1 MVARGTTSLM
11 RGALRIQEGGDGE
24 PVLLLLHG
32 LGANGDVWHGLHKVL
47 RSRWPGRWVTPD
59 LPGHGQSASLPRYSF
74 SDLAAAIAHPV
85 RSANRLIVLGH
96 SLGGVVALALA
107 GGSFGVPVSAV
118 CGLGIK
124 VEWTGE
130 ELARARALSARPNP
144 MYSTRNEAVER
155 HLRLAGL
162 TGLLAPDAVGDEALE
177 HRDGG
182 WTVAF
187 DPAVFAVGAPDM
199 ASLLA
204 AARAPVI
211 LVAGERDAMCTA
223 EQLRSLVADPII
235 LPGLGHNAHVEA
247 PAALWP
253 LLERLASLA

>member
-32 LGANGDVWHGLHKVL
+32 LGANGDVWHGLHEVL

-144 MYSTRNEAVER
+144 LYSARNEAAER
-155 HLRLAGL
+155 HLKLAGL
-162 TGLLAPDAVGDEALE
+162 TGLLAPDAVGDAALE
-177 HRDGG
+177 RRDDG

-199 ASLLA
+199 VGLLA
-204 AARAPVI
+204 AARAPVLLI
-211 LVAGERDAMCTA
+211 AGERDPMCTA
-223 EQLRSLVADPII
+223 EQLRRLVPDPVI

-253 LLERLASLA
+253 PLERLASLA

>member
-32 LGANGDVWHGLHKVL
+32 LGANGDVWHGLHEVL

-59 LPGHGQSASLPRYSF
+59 LPGHGRSTSLPRYSF
-74 SDLAAAIAHPV
+74 RDLAAAVAHTV
-85 RSANRLIVLGH
+85 QSANRLIVLGH

-144 MYSTRNEAVER
+144 LYSARNEAAER
-155 HLRLAGL
+155 HLKLAGL
-162 TGLLAPDAVGDEALE
+162 TGLLAPDAVGDAALE
-177 HRDGG
+177 RRDDG

-199 ASLLA
+199 VGLLA
-204 AARAPVI
+204 AARAPVLLI
-211 LVAGERDAMCTA
+211 AGERDPMCTA
-223 EQLRSLVADPII
+223 EQLRRLVPDPVI